1 LKNNTL
7 CEKYELIRG
16 KKGCPGMK
24 KEYPLANA
32 KLHSQ
37 GD

>member
-7 CEKYELIRG
+7 CEKYELIRR
-16 KKGCPGMK
+16 KKSWLTKK
-24 KEYPLANA
+24 KEHPLANA
-32 KLHSQ
+32 KRHSQ